1 MSQEKEIIVG
11 GQAVIEGVMMRS
23 PNSYAVAVRRQDGSI
38 VSKSERLSKL
48 ADKYPILKTP
58 VLRGSA
64 VLIHSMA
71 LGIKALNFSA
81 TVAFDDLAGEEAK
94 SEKGL
99 AVQAAASTGALMTTA
114 HAIESPQRIARA
126 ETAGKASK
134 SESSSAGATATAAG
148 SIAFM
153 MVFNVALFIALPLLL
168 TNFLF
173 IYFGWGNAPH
183 LAFDHTAASGAPW
196 YQGAWMWLQAYMK
209 PVRPSVAFN
218 LVDGMIR
225 MIFFIVMIFSFSRLK
240 DIKRVFEYHGA
251 EHKTVFA
258 WEAGE
263 ELTVANARRH
273 PRQHPRC
280 GTSFLMVLMVVSIA
294 LFSVVKFD
302 MLTLNLLARIALI
315 PLIAGISYEII
326 RAAGKKESGAI
337 FRLMTMPGVWMQ
349 NLTTRE
355 PSDDQLEVA
364 IYALKESLKLE
375 PEPVAQAVTA

>member
-11 GQAVIEGVMMRS
+11 GQAVIEGVMMRA
-23 PNSYAVAVRRQDGSI
+23 PNSYAVAVRRQDGTI
-38 VSKSERLSKL
+38 VSKSERLPKL
-48 ADKYPILKTP
+48 TDKYPILKAP
-58 VLRGSA
+58 ILRGSA

-81 TVAFDDLAGEEAK
+81 SVAFEDLADEE
-94 SEKGL
+94 EKQGPGA
-99 AVQAAASTGALMTTA
+99 AVHAAAATGAMMTTS
-114 HAIESPQRIARA
+114 HAIESPGHIVRP
-126 ETAGKASK
+126 EVVEKPSK
-134 SESSSAGATATAAG
+134 SESSNSGATATAAG

-168 TNFLF
+168 TNFIF
-173 IYFGWGNAPH
+173 IHFGWSNAPQ
-183 LAFDHTAASGAPW
+183 LSPEQIAASGAPW
-196 YQGAWMWLQAYMK
+196 YQEAWMWLQAYMK

-218 LVDGMIR
+218 LVDGAIR
-225 MIFFIVMIFSFSRLK
+225 MLFFIAMIFSFSRLN

-258 WEAGE
+258 WEAGQ

-280 GTSFLMVLMVVSIA
+280 GTSFLMVVMLVSIA
-294 LFSVVKFD
+294 IFSLIKFD
-302 MLTLNLLARIALI
+302 SLTLNLLSRIALI
-315 PLIAGISYEII
+315 PLIAGVSYEII
-326 RAAGKKESGAI
+326 RAAGQKQSGAI
-337 FRLMTMPGVWMQ
+337 FKLMTLPGIWMQ

-375 PEPVAQAVTA
+375 PPSAGALARP